1 MKKPKLLFLLL
12 IIASTLTFFSCKDA
26 GKSDDDILSGTASVD
41 TSPSESGNF
50 YVYLDT
56 DTDITNGYAKR
67 IVDTFTS
74 PFTPTVFEIDI
85 SDVAEG
91 SYYLLAALD
100 IGADNMDPD
109 DPLKWEEK
117 GWYGS
122 STYNPPASANI
133 TDLSGDYDIIMYGL
147 P

>member
-1 MKKPKLLFLLL
+1 MKKSKLLFLLL

-67 IVDTFTS
+67 IVDTFR
-74 PFTPTVFEIDI
+74 IRR
-85 SDVAEG
+85 
-91 SYYLLAALD
+91 LL
-100 IGADNMDPD
+100 PQFS
-109 DPLKWEEK
+109 K
-117 GWYGS
+117 
-122 STYNPPASANI
+122 
-133 TDLSGDYDIIMYGL
+133 
-147 P
+147 